1 MHMNL
6 RVPLSVCCALL
17 LLISCAS
24 QDHHEPKIVGWP
36 GSEVFK
42 MPPGTFMCETLELK
56 DGRFRYWFSSDVI
69 IRDGPKY
76 PIGGSYDSR
85 GDELVL
91 SSGKVFKLRQVNGR
105 RVLIWPHAVE
115 DWDRQQIIPSAHI
128 LLPVESIDSEPPIKE
143 RFFTKEQREE
153 SERKARELVE
163 KGK

>member
-1 MHMNL
+1 M
-6 RVPLSVCCALL
+6 
-17 LLISCAS
+17 
-24 QDHHEPKIVGWP
+24 W
-36 GSEVFK
+36 
-42 MPPGTFMCETLELK
+42 ETLELK
-56 DGRFRYWFSSDVI
+56 DGRFRYWFSSDVV

-76 PIGGSYDSR
+76 PIGGSYDFR

-91 SSGKVFKLRQVNGR
+91 SSGKVFNVRQVNGK

-115 DWDRQQIIPSAHI
+115 DWDRQQIIPWAHL

-163 KGK
+163 KSK